1 MIIAAFI
8 DFGKAFD
15 HVSYRTLL
23 HKLKI
28 KFGIEGNLLSW
39 LTDYLNHWTQVT
51 VVNSTQLE
59 DLNVF
64 CGIPQRSVLGPCLFS
79 LYTNDMPE
87 AVASGNLYLYADD
100 TTVYCIGSTV
110 DEACNLLNNAL
121 DKLNKWCVTNSLTP
135 HSSKREAMLLHRGS
149 FIGPHLL
156 IAIGNVSVA
165 WVCHSRLLG
174 IAIDRKLTWKKHLT
188 ELKNNFVC
196 KLNLLKKCPF
206 LNRKSLLDLYF
217 KVILPSVAYGITIW
231 GAVTT

>member
-1 MIIAAFI
+1 M
-8 DFGKAFD
+8 
-15 HVSYRTLL
+15 S
-23 HKLKI
+23 
-28 KFGIEGNLLSW
+28 
-39 LTDYLNHWTQVT
+39 
-51 VVNSTQLE
+51 
-59 DLNVF
+59 
-64 CGIPQRSVLGPCLFS
+64 CGIPQGSVLGPCLFS
-79 LYTNDMPE
+79 LYINDMPE
-87 AVASGNLYLYADD
+87 AVVSGNLYLYADD
-100 TTVYCIGSTV
+100 TTVHCIGSTV

-206 LNRKSLLDLYF
+206 LKRKSLLDLYF

-231 GAVTT
+231 GSCNNMDYFKSLQALQCRAGRLIFNLPHGYTIGSSYGTHTMGLDL